1 MAPFYF
7 VFLELILNGIES
19 LQHLKQHLKHFCIS
33 LWINKVSSFSDF
45 VQATFEP
52 CSCSRGVPPKQV
64 KQEKIRIISNR
75 TREEAFEML
84 LNKVNTAQ

>member
-1 MAPFYF
+1 MASSPSSTSSTSAFPW
-7 VFLELILNGIES
+7 
-19 LQHLKQHLKHFCIS
+19 
-33 LWINKVSSFSDF
+33 WINKVSSFGDF